1 MAEPAEPFDRTGHAA
16 WLRTRMAMERTLMA
30 WIRTSAA
37 LIGFG
42 FTIFQ
47 FFDHL
52 SKLPDVAPARVPRLS
67 RYFALALVGIGTGAI
82 LAGILQYRR
91 FLKDLWS
98 KPFADIAGFTERP
111 RVLPGV
117 IVAVVL
123 GVVGLA
129 TFVALADRLWT

>member
-1 MAEPAEPFDRTGHAA
+1 MSGRSEPFDRMGHAA

-30 WIRTSAA
+30 WVRTSAA

-52 SKLPDVAPARVPRLS
+52 SELPDVAPPRVPSLS
-67 RYFALALVGIGTGAI
+67 RLFALALVGIGTGAI
-82 LAGILQYRR
+82 VAGVLQYRR
-91 FLKDLWS
+91 FLRDLWNR
-98 KPFADIAGFTERP
+98 PFADVAASARRP

-117 IVAVVL
+117 VIAVVL
-123 GVVGLA
+123 GLVGLA
-129 TFVALADRLWT
+129 TFVALVDRIWS